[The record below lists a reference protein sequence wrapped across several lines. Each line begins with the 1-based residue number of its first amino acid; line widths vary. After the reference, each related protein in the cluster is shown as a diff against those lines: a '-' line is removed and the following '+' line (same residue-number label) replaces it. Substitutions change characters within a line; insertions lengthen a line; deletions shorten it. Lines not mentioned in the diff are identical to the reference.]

1 MQSVSPARAGG
12 RGLKAAIGGL
22 GRAYIAAVVTGRWF
36 IIGGWVVVTVLLSA
50 ALPTEAGESSG
61 TFGDLL
67 PPDSAAVRVQDRSL
81 EQFAVPVLSETS
93 VVVHDPAGLDPL
105 TRADVVLW
113 ALAHVQASEQGLVPD
128 ERNQIVAAI
137 PIPTATPQTAVTY
150 LYFSGGT
157 LLSPAVELAE
167 GYAAHFHNQKSIQ
180 TFVTGITPAQLR
192 QGHYLLERLHLFE
205 LATLG
210 MIAVVVGIALRS
222 FVAPIAVLTVAG
234 FGYLVAVRLLGVLST
249 SLGVG
254 LPDQLRPLLAALLIG
269 VVTDYCV
276 LFFFG
281 FRDQL
286 KRGLP
291 RLEAARH
298 AVAVESPIIAVA
310 GLTVAAGTAA
320 LVAANFSLFK
330 AFGPAMALTVLVGV
344 VVSLTLV
351 PALMAILGHR
361 LFLPWKE
368 QEQLAVQRPRT
379 ARRTSRF
386 IKIVAT
392 RRGALAATGIVVGL
406 LVLAALPLSQMR
418 LDMSFTSGLPADDPV
433 QRGADVLDGSAIRG
447 VTAPTEI
454 IVEGKNLIRQ
464 RESLDRMQNAI
475 AAEPGVATVLGPA
488 QNPLPDPYGIV
499 FSRDGNT
506 ARFVVILDSDPLA
519 APAIGHLQRLES
531 RLDALARD
539 SGLRDVD
546 VAVTGQTAIAAE
558 LAAITR
564 DNLWITLLAALAV
577 ELVILIIYL
586 RAVAAPVVLLA
597 SSVLGVAAA
606 LGLTV
611 LVFQGV
617 RGDPGL
623 TFYAPFATAVLLLA
637 LGSDYNVF
645 TVGSIWHQ
653 ASRYPLSTAIA
664 RAMPATNRAVGTA
677 GVILAATFAMV
688 AIISLETFRQ
698 IAFTMTI
705 GLLIDTFMIRPV
717 LTPALLTLLGPA
729 AGWPSKRIRTSPVPH
744 SQLHEHASSAARRPT
759 SALRAVDSDLDDPEP
774 AEAAL
779 P

>member
-1 MQSVSPARAGG
+1 MRAGDP
-12 RGLKAAIGGL
+12 GGPIRAGVTRVATRL
-22 GRAYIAAVVTGRWF
+22 GRAYLAAVITGRWLV
-36 IIGGWVVVTVLLSA
+36 IAGWVGVTVLLSV
-50 ALPTEAGESSG
+50 ALPTQPTENAGN
-61 TFGDLL
+61 FGELL

-81 EQFAVPVLSETS
+81 EQFAIPVLSETS
-93 VVVHDPAGLDPL
+93 VVVHNPAGLDPL

-113 ALAHVQASEQGLVPD
+113 ALSFVQASQQGRVPD
-128 ERNQIVAAI
+128 ERNQILAAV
-137 PIPTATPQTAVTY
+137 PVPTATPQTAVTY

-167 GYAAHFHNQKSIQ
+167 QYASHFHNQDSVQ
-180 TFVTGITPAQLR
+180 TYVTGISPAQLR
-192 QGHYLLERLHLFE
+192 QGYYLLDRLHVFE
-205 LATLG
+205 LATLA
-210 MIAVVVGIALRS
+210 MIAIVVGLALRS
-222 FVAPIAVLTVAG
+222 FVAPFAVLTVAG
-234 FGYLVAVRLLGVLST
+234 FGYLVAVRLLGVLSAW
-249 SLGVG
+249 LGIG

-291 RLEAARH
+291 KLEAARR
-298 AVAVESPIIAVA
+298 AVTVESPIIAIA

-320 LVAANFSLFK
+320 LMAANFSLFK
-330 AFGPAMALTVLVGV
+330 AFGPGMALTVLVGL

-361 LFLPWKE
+361 LFLPWRNVE
-368 QEQLAVQRPRT
+368 RPTVGRPRA

-386 IKIVAT
+386 IRIVAD
-392 RRGALAATGIVVGL
+392 RKGALVATAIVVGL
-406 LVLAALPLSQMR
+406 LLIAATPLSGMR

-433 QRGADVLDGSAIRG
+433 QHGADVLDGSAIRG
-447 VTAPTEI
+447 ITAPTEVL
-454 IVEGKNLIRQ
+454 VEGEGLIGQ
-464 RESLDRMQNAI
+464 RPALERMQSALE
-475 AAEPGVATVLGPA
+475 AQPGVATVLGPA
-488 QNPLPDPYGIV
+488 QNPLPDAYGIV

-519 APAIGHLQRLES
+519 APAISNLQRLEG
-531 RLDALARD
+531 RLDALARGA
-539 SGLRDVD
+539 GLRDVE

-558 LAAITR
+558 LAVITR
-564 DNLWITLLAALAV
+564 ENLWITLLAALAV
-577 ELVILIIYL
+577 ELIILVAYL
-586 RAVAAPVVLLA
+586 RAIAAPLVLLA

-611 LVFQGV
+611 VVFQGL
-617 RGDPGL
+617 RGNPGL

-653 ASRYPLSTAIA
+653 ASRHPLSTAIA

-688 AIISLETFRQ
+688 AIIPLETFRQ
-698 IAFTMTI
+698 IAFTMTV
-705 GLLIDTFMIRPV
+705 GLLIDTFVIRPV

-729 AGWPSKRIRTSPVPH
+729 ASWPSRRIRTEAVPH
-744 SQLHEHASSAARRPT
+744 GQLHEHATAAARRPT
-759 SALRAVDSDLDDPEP
+759 AALRGSDTDVQAPDPAGAVIP
-774 AEAAL
+774 
-779 P
+779 